1 MSKISPPRY
10 WREAKY
16 RYMLIGSRCLN
27 CGKIYFPR
35 RSICRVCRSRKMED
49 YKLSEK
55 GIVESFTVIRR
66 NPPLGFERNVPY
78 IVGIVKLKDGVR
90 VISQIVDCIPEE
102 VWIGMPVE
110 LTFRRIREDGAE
122 GIIEYGFKFK
132 PTNQ

>member
-1 MSKISPPRY
+1 
-10 WREAKY
+10 
-16 RYMLIGSRCLN
+16 
-27 CGKIYFPR
+27 
-35 RSICRVCRSRKMED
+35 MED

-66 NPPLGFERNVPY
+66 NPPSGFERNVPY
-78 IVGIVKLKDGVR
+78 VVGIVKLKDGVR

>member
-1 MSKISPPRY
+1 
-10 WREAKY
+10 
-16 RYMLIGSRCLN
+16 
-27 CGKIYFPR
+27 
-35 RSICRVCRSRKMED
+35 MED